1 LLGVQEVV
9 KSPSGRI
16 QTFGRQRNAKS
27 EERKQIPP
35 AFLGDSTTIDLGK
48 ISLEFLSVYRIIP
61 PRGHGSTNSRDE
73 QEGNGRNETGRIVAR
88 ETIYWRLDRNE
99 SRW

>member
-1 LLGVQEVV
+1 LLEIQKVV
-9 KSPSGRI
+9 KSPRI
-16 QTFGRQRNAKS
+16 QSSDVKETS

-73 QEGNGRNETGRIVAR
+73 REGKGRNETGRIVAR
-88 ETIYWRLDRNE
+88 ETIYSRLDRNE